1 MPDLVT
7 VKVADLLEVLRQNRE
22 VHRAKFLDAQVQFRQ
37 RAVYELDRS
46 LADARKGNEVR
57 LFIRLPEPEDHT
69 ADYDR
74 EIRMLEMHQEEKI
87 DIRAAQFDQLVMDR
101 WGWSGSFAANTLS
114 YLEQS

>member
-7 VKVADLLEVLRQNRE
+7 VKVADLLEVLRQNRDL
-22 VHRAKFLDAQVQFRQ
+22 HREKFLDAQVQFRQ

-57 LFIRLPEPEDHT
+57 LFIQLPEPEDHT

-74 EIRMLEMHQEEKI
+74 EIRMLEMHQGDTI
-87 DIRAAQFDQLVMDR
+87 DIRAGQFDQLVMDR

-114 YLEQS
+114 YLE